1 MNVSSFQVFLTNGK
15 KGWGL
20 RAAEELPRGA
30 FICEYVGEILTNNE
44 LYERNVQMTANERH
58 TYPVNLDGDWATE
71 GVLEDDHSLSLD
83 ATFYGNVARFI
94 NHR

>member
-1 MNVSSFQVFLTNGK
+1 VNALLFQVFLTSGK

-44 LYERNVQMTANERH
+44 LYERNTQKTANERH
-58 TYPVNLDGDWATE
+58 TYPVNLDADWATE